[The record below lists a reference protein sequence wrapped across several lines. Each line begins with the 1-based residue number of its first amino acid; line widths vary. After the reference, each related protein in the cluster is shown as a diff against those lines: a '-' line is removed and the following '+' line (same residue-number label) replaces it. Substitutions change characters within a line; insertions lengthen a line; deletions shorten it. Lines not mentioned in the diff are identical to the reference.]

1 MRDYFSIK
9 NIFVFCLWIWI
20 LSILYF
26 YNIIKFSPLYLSF
39 FALLFNTYYHLIYKK
54 NYIPIYYKLLIVF
67 FELFVLIVN
76 IYKHFY
82 IDKRSLINIKDIIIS
97 ICIFLI
103 YLLFL
108 KILLNKSF
116 YEYYFVYLL

>member
-1 MRDYFSIK
+1 MKDYFSIK
-9 NIFVFCLWIWI
+9 KIFIFCLWIWI
-20 LSILYF
+20 LGTLYF

-39 FALLFNTYYHLIYKK
+39 FALLFTIYHSLIYKK
-54 NYIPIYYKLLIVF
+54 NYNPIYYKIWIVF
-67 FELFVLIVN
+67 FEIFVLFVV

-82 IDKRSLINIKDIIIS
+82 IDKKKLIIIKDIIIS
-97 ICIFLI
+97 ILIFLI

>member
-9 NIFVFCLWIWI
+9 KIFIFCLWIWI

-39 FALLFNTYYHLIYKK
+39 FALLFTSYRSLIYKK
-54 NYIPIYYKLLIVF
+54 NYNSIYYKIWIVF

-82 IDKRSLINIKDIIIS
+82 IDKKSLIIIKDIIIN
-97 ICIFLI
+97 ILIFLT

>member
-9 NIFVFCLWIWI
+9 KIFIFCLWIWI

-39 FALLFNTYYHLIYKK
+39 FALLFTTYYSLIYKK
-54 NYIPIYYKLLIVF
+54 NYNSIYYKLWIVF
-67 FELFVLIVN
+67 FETFVLIVN

-82 IDKRSLINIKDIIIS
+82 IDKRSLIIIKDIIIS
-97 ICIFLI
+97 ILIFLI